1 MWTKFINKYHLNLY
15 HHNPTGKSVRIFCE
29 GASLQTLILAKM
41 IRLTFKMTCCTFVI
55 PQILLAGSQIRS
67 YLTQYILNFS
77 KLLFKLINYHCYI
90 VKSKLILPLSWRRSL
105 SYRNQSIDLQSK
117 WFLYDRILH
126 HETIKLLNYYYN
138 RFRMLHHRS
147 PWTQDVNWTQ
157 LRRSE
162 DALGRLL
169 NVLCTFNLS
178 PVSRGMSGFSIIWIT
193 LFSHELKILNYDG
206 LWEKNYWM
214 KINAS
219 IG

>member
-15 HHNPTGKSVRIFCE
+15 NHNPTGKSVRIFCE

-117 WFLYDRILH
+117 WFLYDRILY

-138 RFRMLHHRS
+138 SFRILQHRS
-147 PWTQDVNWTQ
+147 
-157 LRRSE
+157 
-162 DALGRLL
+162 GRLL

-178 PVSRGMSGFSIIWIT
+178 PVSRGMSGFSLIWIT

>member
-117 WFLYDRILH
+117 WFLYDTDLRH
-126 HETIKLLNYYYN
+126 WWVNGRKLLTI
-138 RFRMLHHRS
+138 FLKKS
-147 PWTQDVNWTQ
+147 
-157 LRRSE
+157 
-162 DALGRLL
+162 LL
-169 NVLCTFNLS
+169 NLMMNLWYS
-178 PVSRGMSGFSIIWIT
+178 PITTPILIFSVKDFFSKCDQIRRKLQIWSH
-193 LFSHELKILNYDG
+193 LF
-206 LWEKNYWM
+206 KNLQS
-214 KINAS
+214 KTS
-219 IG
+219 V